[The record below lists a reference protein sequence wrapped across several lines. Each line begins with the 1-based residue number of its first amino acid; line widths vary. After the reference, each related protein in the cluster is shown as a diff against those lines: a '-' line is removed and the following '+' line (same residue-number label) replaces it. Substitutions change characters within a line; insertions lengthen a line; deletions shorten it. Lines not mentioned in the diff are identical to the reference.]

1 MRTWPPR
8 GFTTAELLVVA
19 AVLGVLAATAV
30 PIVVGW
36 RTSSLRAGAEE
47 LKALL
52 NAARHLAV
60 AENTTVCVSGTAAG
74 VRLIMGGCTG
84 MVWTGPGVNHEGVI
98 PLTSRVRIAAASPV
112 VFTYLGAAAPAGS
125 YTLEASHD
133 RASIR
138 VVVSASG
145 RIAVAR

>member
-1 MRTWPPR
+1 MRTSRPR
-8 GFTTAELLVVA
+8 GFTTAELLVVVTVLGLLVAA
-19 AVLGVLAATAV
+19 AVPLVS
-30 PIVVGW
+30 GW
-36 RTSSLRAGAEE
+36 RASSLRAGAEE

-60 AENTTVCVSGTAAG
+60 AQNTSVCVTGAGGG
-74 VRLIMGGCTG
+74 VRLIVGGCSGLT
-84 MVWTGPGVNHEGVI
+84 WTGPGVNDDGLI
-98 PLTSRVRIAAASPV
+98 ALTSAVRITTASPV
-112 VFTYLGAAAPAGS
+112 VFTYLGAAVPAGS
-125 YTLEASHD
+125 YTLEEPHS

>member
-1 MRTWPPR
+1 MRASRSR
-8 GFTTAELLVVA
+8 GFTTGELLAVV
-19 AVLGVLAATAV
+19 AVLGLLLAVAA
-30 PIVVGW
+30 PLMLGW

-60 AENTTVCVSGTAAG
+60 AENTSVCVAGLEAG
-74 VRLIMGGCTG
+74 VRLLLGGCSG
-84 MVWTGPGVNHEGVI
+84 PVWTGPWTSADGTI
-98 PLTSRVRIAAASPV
+98 PLTSQVRITAASPV
-112 VFTYLGAAAPAGS
+112 VFTYLGAAVPAGS
-125 YTLEASHD
+125 YTLLESH
-133 RASIR
+133 SGTSVR